1 MGSLLAL
8 NAVIIGIQVVP
19 WWWGW
24 CKSPKV
30 PYGRLRPSLP
40 LQTENMQNL
49 QIKSSLKEEHSFHSK
64 SLQSSS
70 SKLKQKRSE
79 KKPIPTRI
87 LHETYPFATYA
98 DLFPLT
104 KISQN
109 VPKSPPIAPLHS
121 HWSPVR
127 IWFPKIQ
134 VHGLGISTGVD
145 ADIAKWVGVAPWYMY
160 IFFSM
165 NI

>member
-49 QIKSSLKEEHSFHSK
+49 QIKSSLKEEHSVHSK

-70 SKLKQKRSE
+70 SKLKQK
-79 KKPIPTRI
+79 KIWKNNIPTRI
-87 LHETYPFATYA
+87 LHENISFCHLCRLP
-98 DLFPLT
+98 PLN
-104 KISQN
+104 KN
-109 VPKSPPIAPLHS
+109 LPKSPPIAPLHS

-145 ADIAKWVGVAPWYMY
+145 ADIAKWVGVAPWYMS
-160 IFFSM
+160 IFFS
-165 NI
+165 IDI